1 MVSDKMNCPHCQK
14 ELPEN
19 DSAAN
24 CPVCGKALLSQLSPT
39 PTTVD
44 SLATKQKISWP
55 FFFAVLLAPVL
66 LTSLTVLIFSN
77 KGEAASMVGLF
88 GGGISG
94 IICGVMLGRRFG
106 KTHGLRI
113 VLGVVFA
120 LIMVVVCVAMN
131 SFGCLASGYNLNL
144 H

>member
-1 MVSDKMNCPHCQK
+1 MNCPHCQK

-19 DSAAN
+19 YSAAY
-24 CPVCGKALLSQLSPT
+24 CPVCGKGLPPQVSPT
-39 PTTVD
+39 LTSETPST
-44 SLATKQKISWP
+44 TKQKISWP
-55 FFFAVLLAPVL
+55 LFFIVWLAPVL
-66 LTSLTVLIFSN
+66 LTSLTVLAFSN
-77 KGEAASMVGLF
+77 KNEGAVYVGLF

-94 IICGVMLGRRFG
+94 IICGVMLGRRLG
-106 KTHGLRI
+106 KTRELRI

-131 SFGCLASGYNLNL
+131 SFGCLVSGYNLNF